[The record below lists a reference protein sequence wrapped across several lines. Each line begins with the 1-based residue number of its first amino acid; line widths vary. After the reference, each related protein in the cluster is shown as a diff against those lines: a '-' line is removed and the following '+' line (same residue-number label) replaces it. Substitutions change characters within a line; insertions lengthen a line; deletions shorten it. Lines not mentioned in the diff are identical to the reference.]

1 MKISQLAISLIVL
14 LAGGALTFFSAKQQ
28 KAMTIVTYTHGGG
41 SQVAAADATGL
52 RKLNSELEA
61 TAAKVAGE
69 RATAVTATESARVE
83 MCDQKE
89 KCALA
94 KDALKS
100 TEADKKGLEADLA
113 KQKEEGSVGSW
124 VASSKAEAK
133 GHAELISIID
143 MCSDETPDYAG
154 AVEKIGEV
162 MKTQTEEAET
172 LQKKLS
178 KQDAELAAAEEELKK
193 QKAELARLNEINDRF
208 FREYN
213 KNGQEFAVQAVDAN
227 WKYLSFVVGAE
238 SGLIKGET
246 LLVKRGDTVIAP
258 LTIISIADGQ
268 VVAEFDVTKLPA
280 GLRPAVGDRVF
291 RLKPLGN

>member
-1 MKISQLAISLIVL
+1 MKISQLAISILVL

-52 RKLNSELEA
+52 RKLNSELDA

-69 RATAVTATESARVE
+69 RATAVNATEAARVE
-83 MCDQKE
+83 MRDQKD

-94 KDALKS
+94 QEALKAKEAEKATLE
-100 TEADKKGLEADLA
+100 TELA
-113 KQKEEGSVGSW
+113 KQKEEGTANSW
-124 VASSKAEAK
+124 VDASKTEA
-133 GHAELISIID
+133 GSHSTLVEIID
-143 MCSDETPDYAG
+143 MCSEDTPDYEA
-154 AVEKIGEV
+154 AVAKIAEIN
-162 MKTQTEEAET
+162 KTQAEEAEA

-178 KQDAELAAAEEELKK
+178 KEGDALTAAEEELKK

-213 KNGQEFAVQAVDAN
+213 KNGQEFAVDAVDAD
-227 WKYLSFVVGAE
+227 WKYLTFLVGAD

-246 LLVKRGDTVIAP
+246 LLVKRGSTVITP
-258 LTIISIADGQ
+258 LVIVSIKDGQ
-268 VVAEFDVTKLPA
+268 VVAEFDVTKLPS

>member
-52 RKLNSELEA
+52 RKLNSELDA

-69 RATAVTATESARVE
+69 RATAVNATESARVE
-83 MCDQKE
+83 MRDQKD

-94 KDALKS
+94 EEALKAK
-100 TEADKKGLEADLA
+100 EAEKASLEADLA
-113 KQKEEGSVGSW
+113 KQKEEGSTTSW
-124 VASSKAEAK
+124 VETSKTEAK
-133 GHAELISIID
+133 GHTELTDIVD
-143 MCSDETPDYAG
+143 MCSDETPDYDG
-154 AVEKIGEV
+154 AVTKIGEV
-162 MKTQTEEAET
+162 VKAQAEEAEA
-172 LQKKLS
+172 LQKKLT
-178 KQDAELAAAEEELKK
+178 KEGDALTAAEAELKK
-193 QKAELARLNEINDRF
+193 QQAELARLNEINDRF

-213 KNGQEFAVQAVDAN
+213 KNGQEFAVQAVDAS
-227 WKYLSFVVGAE
+227 WKYLTFVVGAE

-246 LLVKRGDTVIAP
+246 LLVKRGDTVITP
-258 LTIISIADGQ
+258 LTITSIADGQ